1 MSSGCLQICV
11 PKYCPDQFT
20 ALSTSTVPLLHFH
33 IISLKETRLGKLIN
47 DVRRKT
53 KNEDLAKRAKRLLR
67 NWQKLIEPG
76 LDESLLTKN
85 HSNTSWSSSSGLS
98 YPHSSSPSAIAPLSG
113 KTVPELKNRN
123 DFNNFNPEVK
133 EKPSRKR
140 KSDHNEDIPA
150 KLSNTKHNL
159 KLTTSNNCINGL
171 KIPVNAVKP
180 SGLEYNRPL
189 STSLLLK
196 ASVFQQQA
204 TSRGQS
210 RPKSPCSSSHSPPNQ
225 ETVKKTRQQTQN
237 PQTLRHESVDNSV
250 SCRIVLEDAGSRGEK
265 QKDTCHFEKEKLG
278 ESVKPVKLKDRRL
291 TFDPITCQIKRS
303 CSKEAEQETELKPD
317 NQRFEL
323 QTNQQVASGS
333 SFQHTDWKELSRSE
347 IIQSYLSQ
355 QSSVLSSSGLP
366 SARLFTS
373 EVLKKDNG
381 KDEKKTHMLLK
392 ETQSSELP
400 GVNREIKSADV
411 DRLHTQRWSGVNGCF
426 DTKGKW
432 FNWTECISL
441 DLHEDGS
448 RLNILPYVC
457 LD

>member
-1 MSSGCLQICV
+1 MI
-11 PKYCPDQFT
+11 
-20 ALSTSTVPLLHFH
+20 
-33 IISLKETRLGKLIN
+33 
-47 DVRRKT
+47 
-53 KNEDLAKRAKRLLR
+53 
-67 NWQKLIEPG
+67 
-76 LDESLLTKN
+76 
-85 HSNTSWSSSSGLS
+85 
-98 YPHSSSPSAIAPLSG
+98 
-113 KTVPELKNRN
+113 
-123 DFNNFNPEVK
+123 
-133 EKPSRKR
+133 
-140 KSDHNEDIPA
+140 
-150 KLSNTKHNL
+150 
-159 KLTTSNNCINGL
+159 
-171 KIPVNAVKP
+171 
-180 SGLEYNRPL
+180 
-189 STSLLLK
+189 
-196 ASVFQQQA
+196 
-204 TSRGQS
+204 
-210 RPKSPCSSSHSPPNQ
+210 
-225 ETVKKTRQQTQN
+225 
-237 PQTLRHESVDNSV
+237 
-250 SCRIVLEDAGSRGEK
+250 
-265 QKDTCHFEKEKLG
+265 
-278 ESVKPVKLKDRRL
+278 
-291 TFDPITCQIKRS
+291 DPITCQIKRS